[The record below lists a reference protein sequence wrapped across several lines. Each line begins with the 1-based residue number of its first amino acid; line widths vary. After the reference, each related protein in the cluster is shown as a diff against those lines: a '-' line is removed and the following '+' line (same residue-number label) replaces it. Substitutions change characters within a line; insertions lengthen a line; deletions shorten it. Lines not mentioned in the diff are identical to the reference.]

1 MMFWWACVG
10 SWPHVWLINWVT
22 QTEGENA
29 AKGADKD
36 REKKG
41 EGALPLMHAYSLPV
55 WLWRTVT
62 LFAWLVEP
70 LGHDWPCYIIL
81 SLSFFSSCHLLFI
94 RITLQ
99 NWSLSSFSF
108 NTESDQFIWQHIQL
122 HFPSS
127 ANLFC
132 ALLINM
138 LQQRD
143 SCNIRNALSQSVAD
157 FYKPNFKINDQ
168 LTMTFFYTEGRT
180 LYWWFCCCEQHN
192 SFSMYV

>member
-1 MMFWWACVG
+1 MNLRFWWACVG

-41 EGALPLMHAYSLPV
+41 EGAVPLMHAYSLPV

-81 SLSFFSSCHLLFI
+81 PLPFFPSCHLLFI
-94 RITLQ
+94 SITLQ
-99 NWSLSSFSF
+99 HPPTPPNLLSSLSF
-108 NTESDQFIWQHIQL
+108 NTESDQFICQRIKL
-122 HFPSS
+122 CFGLSS
-127 ANLFC
+127 NLFC
-132 ALLINM
+132 SVLIN
-138 LQQRD
+138 LLRQ
-143 SCNIRNALSQSVAD
+143 SNSNIINILGESVAD
-157 FYKPNFKINDQ
+157 FYKPHLRWKKTPKTLNYN
-168 LTMTFFYTEGRT
+168 LFFT
-180 LYWWFCCCEQHN
+180 LQDC
-192 SFSMYV
+192 